1 MTTPDLAVAAPRHA
15 SPWTVRTLLILLVLD
30 LTYLVNAMD
39 RQVFAILLPD
49 IKQTYLLTG
58 TQAGTLSTIF
68 TLGMGLAGIPAG
80 YLADRIGRKR
90 VIIASL
96 LLFSITCALQA
107 TAHGLVDLTAW
118 RILSGV
124 GEGAQNAALYAAV
137 GAYFHRNRAVAIGS
151 INAAFGLG
159 AFAGPLWGGALL
171 SSTGNW
177 RVPLLVF
184 GGLGLVILVVMAFT
198 VPRSMTETGRQ
209 EAPREL
215 PAPGTEIRFCNRRV
229 VCCAIATLAAGF
241 SIYGYL
247 GLYPTYLREAHGYS
261 GSQISVAAGMFGLGA
276 LTSVFCGMFA
286 DRLDQRLVNLVGFAA
301 IAGCGAGIFAFADA
315 YPAQLV
321 LSLVLG
327 IAFTGIV
334 YTNTNALMQRSV
346 PAAKAG
352 RASGLFVA
360 AMYLPASV
368 SGYFFAAVKSG
379 LGWHT
384 AGVVQLCAI
393 PVVGLVAMAAMGKPR
408 D

>member
-1 MTTPDLAVAAPRHA
+1 
-15 SPWTVRTLLILLVLD
+15 
-30 LTYLVNAMD
+30 
-39 RQVFAILLPD
+39 
-49 IKQTYLLTG
+49 
-58 TQAGTLSTIF
+58 
-68 TLGMGLAGIPAG
+68 
-80 YLADRIGRKR
+80 
-90 VIIASL
+90 
-96 LLFSITCALQA
+96 
-107 TAHGLVDLTAW
+107 
-118 RILSGV
+118 
-124 GEGAQNAALYAAV
+124 
-137 GAYFHRNRAVAIGS
+137 
-151 INAAFGLG
+151 

-198 VPRSMTETGRQ
+198 VPRSVTETGRQ
-209 EAPREL
+209 EMPREM
-215 PAPGTEIRFCNRRV
+215 PAPGTEIRFFNRRV

-334 YTNTNALMQRSV
+334 YTTTNALMQRSV

>member
-159 AFAGPLWGGALL
+159 
-171 SSTGNW
+171 
-177 RVPLLVF
+177 
-184 GGLGLVILVVMAFT
+184 
-198 VPRSMTETGRQ
+198 
-209 EAPREL
+209 
-215 PAPGTEIRFCNRRV
+215 
-229 VCCAIATLAAGF
+229 
-241 SIYGYL
+241 
-247 GLYPTYLREAHGYS
+247 
-261 GSQISVAAGMFGLGA
+261 
-276 LTSVFCGMFA
+276 
-286 DRLDQRLVNLVGFAA
+286 
-301 IAGCGAGIFAFADA
+301 
-315 YPAQLV
+315 
-321 LSLVLG
+321 
-327 IAFTGIV
+327 
-334 YTNTNALMQRSV
+334 
-346 PAAKAG
+346 
-352 RASGLFVA
+352 
-360 AMYLPASV
+360 
-368 SGYFFAAVKSG
+368 
-379 LGWHT
+379 
-384 AGVVQLCAI
+384 
-393 PVVGLVAMAAMGKPR
+393 
-408 D
+408 